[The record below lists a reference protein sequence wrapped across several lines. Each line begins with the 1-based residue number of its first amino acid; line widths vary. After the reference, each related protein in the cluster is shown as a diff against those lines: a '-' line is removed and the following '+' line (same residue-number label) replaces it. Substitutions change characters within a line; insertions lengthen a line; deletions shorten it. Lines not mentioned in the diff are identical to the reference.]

1 MDTVISTS
9 LLVMLARKWHKLAV
23 HFDEI
28 HKIFSA
34 VSDGK
39 MKNGIHL
46 PIRIAA
52 GVLLTCGFLQHMSSK
67 TADLYNQYREAEYCG
82 WEMQNFSHYF
92 ASRNYSFIFK
102 HIRYNILILLFFEFA
117 STALTMSWSCHDL
130 MIILTSIGITFYF
143 RQIVERVQPFKSGV
157 MIANE
162 KFWME
167 IRSHYVLL
175 CELVKE
181 TNGSLSLIIIH
192 SCGKNLYLLC
202 YELINI
208 SRKDESIF
216 SFVHHW
222 CSLINLIIQTVM
234 VFYSASMMHE
244 TAKAPLTICSRIP
257 NFGWCSE
264 LERYIG
270 QLKSDRV
277 AYTGM
282 GFFHLT
288 KRSILAMAGSV
299 VTYEL
304 VMLKFAEDTEG
315 VGDVKPCSNLA
326 FSKD

>member
-1 MDTVISTS
+1 
-9 LLVMLARKWHKLAV
+9 
-23 HFDEI
+23 
-28 HKIFSA
+28 
-34 VSDGK
+34 
-39 MKNGIHL
+39 
-46 PIRIAA
+46 
-52 GVLLTCGFLQHMSSK
+52 MSSK
-67 TADLYNQYREAEYCG
+67 TADVYNQYHEAEYCG
-82 WEMQNFSHYF
+82 WEMKNFPYYF
-92 ASRNYSFIFK
+92 ASRNYWFIFK
-102 HIRYNILILLFFEFA
+102 HIPYNILILLIFEYA
-117 STALTMSWSCHDL
+117 ATVLTLSWSCHDL
-130 MIILTSIGITFYF
+130 MIILTSLGITFYF
-143 RQIVERVQPFKSGV
+143 RKIYEKILPFHSGV
-157 MIANE
+157 MIASE

-167 IRSHYVLL
+167 IRSHYVIL
-175 CELVKE
+175 CELVKA

-192 SCGKNLYLLC
+192 SCGKNLYLMC

-208 SRKDESIF
+208 ARKDESIL
-216 SFVHHW
+216 SSVHHW
-222 CSLINLIIQTVM
+222 CSLINLTIQTTM

-244 TAKAPLTICSRIP
+244 IAKSPLTVCNRIP

-315 VGDVKPCSNLA
+315 VGDVVPCSNLA